1 MGIPL
6 PDLALELESRLETMG
21 FELVDAA
28 WAGSAKRPILRI
40 RIDTPDS
47 VPGKGGVTVSH
58 CAQVSRALEP
68 WLDEHPG
75 ISERYTLE
83 VSSPGIERPLIRQ
96 RDWERFRGQSARV
109 KGRDLPG
116 GRGNLV
122 DGEIAEVVVG
132 KDGEA
137 LVTLLLE
144 NGEPIQIPLK
154 KIQKAHLRFEWD

>member
-6 PDLALELESRLETMG
+6 PDLALELEGRLETLG

-28 WAGSAKRPILRI
+28 WAGSAKRPILRV
-40 RIDTPDS
+40 RIDLPDS
-47 VPGKGGVTVSH
+47 VPGKGGVTVDD
-58 CAQVSRALEP
+58 CAKASRALEG

-83 VSSPGIERPLIRQ
+83 VSSPGIERPLTRQ
-96 RDWERFRGQSARV
+96 RDWERFRGQPVRV

-116 GRGNLV
+116 GRGNLL
-122 DGEIAEVVVG
+122 DGEIGEMVVG
-132 KDGEA
+132 EGGEA

-144 NGEPIQIPLK
+144 KGEPIQIPLES
-154 KIQKAHLRFEWD
+154 IQKCLGA